1 MPPGENDIIV
11 LVRGHM
17 DVKSNIIKE
26 ARKRGRDVLTEIES
40 KQVFQETGLKTTET
54 RLASTQKEALAICN
68 EIGFPVVLKIASPDI
83 THKSDAGGVKTGLKN
98 GAEARKT
105 YREIMT
111 SVKAKYPE
119 AKIEG
124 VSVQNM
130 ARQGIEIIIGMNK
143 DAQFGPVIMF
153 GLGGIFVEVLK
164 DVSFRLIP
172 ILPKDA
178 EQMIKE
184 IRGYALLNGYRGQ
197 EPAHI
202 PSLVD
207 ILLKVSDLVEKTPE
221 IKEIDLNPVVAYKDS
236 AVAVDARIVLEK
248 AN

>member
-1 MPPGENDIIV
+1 MDI
-11 LVRGHM
+11 
-17 DVKSNIIKE
+17 KSSIIEDAK
-26 ARKRGRDVLTEIES
+26 KQSRDVLTEIEA
-40 KQVFQETGLKTTET
+40 KQVFQEAGIKTIET

-98 GAEARKT
+98 GAEVRKA
-105 YREIMT
+105 YREIMV
-111 SVKAKYPE
+111 SVRQKYPK

-124 VSVQNM
+124 VAVQSM
-130 ARQGIEIIIGMNK
+130 ARPGIEIIIGMNK

-172 ILPKDA
+172 ILPRDA

-184 IRGYALLNGYRGQ
+184 IKGYALLNGYRGQ

-207 ILLKVSDLVEKTPE
+207 ILLKVSDLVEKTPG
-221 IKEIDLNPVVAYKDS
+221 IKEIDLNPVFAYKDS
-236 AVAVDARIVLEK
+236 AVAVDARIVLEQ
-248 AN
+248 

>member
-1 MPPGENDIIV
+1 
-11 LVRGHM
+11 M
-17 DVKSNIIKE
+17 DTKSNIIKE
-26 ARKRGRDVLTEIES
+26 VRKQGRDVLTEIEA
-40 KQVFQETGLKTTET
+40 KQVFQEAGVKTIET
-54 RLASTQKEALAICN
+54 RLASSQKEALAICN
-68 EIGFPVVLKIASPDI
+68 DIGFPVVLKIASPDI

-98 GAEARKT
+98 GAEVRKA
-105 YREIMT
+105 YREIMA
-111 SVKAKYPE
+111 SVKEKYPE

-124 VSVQNM
+124 ISVQNM
-130 ARQGIEIIIGMNK
+130 ARPGIEIIIGINK

-172 ILPKDA
+172 ILPRDA

-184 IRGYALLNGYRGQ
+184 IKGYALLNGYRGQ

-221 IKEIDLNPVVAYKDS
+221 IKEIDLNPVFAYKDS

-248 AN
+248 ST